1 MGGFSFAREVAHVDE
16 FVFMLGRI
24 AAKHDTLIAHAM
36 LYAVAAWVDM
46 HRGGSFRGGMGDG

>member
-1 MGGFSFAREVAHVDE
+1 MDE

-36 LYAVAAWVDM
+36 LHAVAVWI
-46 HRGGSFRGGMGDG
+46 DGHGRKD

>member
-1 MGGFSFAREVAHVDE
+1 MGGFSFAREVAHMDE

-36 LYAVAAWVDM
+36 LHAVAVWI
-46 HRGGSFRGGMGDG
+46 DGHGRKD